1 MGFFQTSVL
10 EWVAIAFSGVE
21 LEGEERELILKA
33 SECSPSGTT
42 LNVEVLQTRAEA
54 WVWREAVWRAQ
65 DLWLLVLALAQ
76 RVLSLLPQ
84 FLSVRWE
91 ECSWPDSSPPAELG
105 EEKV

>member
-1 MGFFQTSVL
+1 MDRLHGWLKATC
-10 EWVAIAFSGVE
+10 GVE
-21 LEGEERELILKA
+21 LGEQGVLKA
-33 SECSPSGTT
+33 SECSPSGTM
-42 LNVEVLQTRAEA
+42 LNAEVLQMCAEA
-54 WVWREAVWRAQ
+54 WVWPEAVWRAQ

-91 ECSWPDSSPPAELG
+91 ESSWPDSNPPAELG